1 MLGEFMGR
9 GRILIVDDEPSICKV
24 LSEFLEFRGYQTD
37 RASGGLQA
45 LERLNAARFDLIVSD
60 VRMPGMSGI
69 ELLQRITQ
77 ESRDV
82 GVVMLSACDDLKLA
96 VNAMQLGAFDYIV
109 KPFHLEEVAETLAK
123 AMDRLWGQRAQAQHI
138 RNLESALQN
147 QTVAL
152 RRSLTDLRE
161 ASEVTLEA
169 LVAALDAREHET
181 QAHSKRVSEYA
192 VYLANAMGMGGSELD
207 IIRRGSML
215 HDVGKIGISDTI
227 LLKPGG
233 LTESEWVE
241 MRKHPQIGYWI
252 IDGIE
257 GLREASD
264 IVLSHHERFDGSG
277 YPRHLSAEEIPAGA
291 RVFSVVD
298 SMDAIASDRPYRRGA
313 SYERARDEID
323 RNAGSQF
330 DPLVVA
336 KFLQVES
343 GVWEEIRACT
353 SREAPRNAAASHLE
367 LKRLVF
373 T

>member
-1 MLGEFMGR
+1 MGT

-24 LSEFLEFRGYQTD
+24 LCDFLEFRGYHTD
-37 RASGGLQA
+37 RAHGGLQA
-45 LERLNAARFDLIVSD
+45 LERLNATRFDLIVSD

-69 ELLQRITQ
+69 ELLQRIKR

-82 GVVMLSACDDLKLA
+82 GVVMLSACDDVKLA
-96 VNAMQLGAFDYIV
+96 VNAMQTGALDYIV
-109 KPFHLEEVAETLAK
+109 KPFHLEEVAATLAK
-123 AMDRLWGQRAQAQHI
+123 ALERQWENRAQAQHI

-192 VYLANAMGMGGSELD
+192 VYLANAMGIGGSEVD

-227 LLKPGG
+227 LLKQSG
-233 LTESEWVE
+233 LTEAEWVE
-241 MRKHPQIGYWI
+241 MRKHPQIGFWI

-264 IVLSHHERFDGSG
+264 IVLSHHERFDGAG
-277 YPRHLSAEEIPAGA
+277 YPRHLSAEAIPPGA

-298 SMDAIASDRPYRRGA
+298 SMDAITSDRPYRRGS
-313 SYERARDEID
+313 SYERARDEIG

-330 DPLVVA
+330 DPLVVD
-336 KFLQVES
+336 KFLKVEP
-343 GVWEEIRACT
+343 GIWDEIRT
-353 SREAPRNAAASHLE
+353 RTLRETPRSAAASHIE